1 LSCKIILHA
10 GTEKTGTTSLQV
22 FMERRR
28 DELKSLGYFYPHTGE
43 NYEETGRF
51 PKHKWLI
58 NALMSGEGS
67 TLFANIQA
75 ILSECTP
82 DTRAII
88 LSDEA
93 LFGDWA
99 HASDAG
105 RAALRSLS
113 RIFEVEVWVWF
124 REPVAYARSMYIQM
138 LKNPRG
144 PAAGNGY
151 DLPIEDAIE
160 LPWFS
165 RRLDYIRYIRDVES
179 VLGPGRVKPFLYKGD
194 IIDDMLD
201 ALGADGVRR
210 DGLAENRT
218 VGAAGV
224 DMLRTLNRFDL
235 GEEDKRRAV
244 SLIGQLEELV
254 KAQSRPLALAPA
266 TQDRIRQLAAPSVEA
281 LKREFGISFTDADP
295 EAWTLDAVQLPWVS
309 DASPP
314 THGPSP
320 EAGLFAPRGRHP
332 DDGGSEAPRSHRRR
346 SSWVWRFV
354 AP

>member
-58 NALMSGEGS
+58 NALMSGDGS

-75 ILSECTP
+75 ILSECSP

-99 HASDAG
+99 HASDEG

-113 RIFEVEVWVWF
+113 RIFEVELWVWF
-124 REPVAYARSMYIQM
+124 REPVSYARSMYIQM

-144 PAAGNGY
+144 PAAGNGC
-151 DLPIEDAIE
+151 DLPIDDAIE

-179 VLGPGRVKPFLYKGD
+179 VLGAGQVKPFLYKGD
-194 IIDDMLD
+194 IIDDLLD

-224 DMLRTLNRFDL
+224 DILRALNRFDL
-235 GEEDKRRAV
+235 DEEGKRRAV
-244 SLIGQLEELV
+244 SLIGQLEDLV
-254 KAQSRPLALAPA
+254 KTQSRPLELAPE
-266 TQDRIRQLAAPSVEA
+266 TQERIRRLAAPSVEA

-295 EAWTLDAVQLPWVS
+295 EARTLDAVQPRWIG

-314 THGPSP
+314 RHGPGP
-320 EAGLFAPRGRHP
+320 EAGVFAPRGRDP
-332 DDGGSEAPRSHRRR
+332 DDRGSEARRSHRRR
-346 SSWVWRFV
+346 NGWAWRFGV
-354 AP
+354 P